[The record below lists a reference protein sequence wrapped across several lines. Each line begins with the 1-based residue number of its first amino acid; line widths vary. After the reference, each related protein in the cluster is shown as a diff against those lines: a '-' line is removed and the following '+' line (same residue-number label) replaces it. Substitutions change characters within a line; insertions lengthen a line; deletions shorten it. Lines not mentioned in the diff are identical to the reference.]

1 MPDEKTCEWVENGE
15 DCFDTAC
22 RKNFEFSDGGV
33 ADNGFEYCPFCGG
46 AIVIQNEA
54 DS

>member
-1 MPDEKTCEWVENGE
+1 MEKNCEWKPDGE
-15 DCFDTAC
+15 DCWLTAC
-22 RKNFEFSDGGV
+22 QKHFYFTDGNC
-33 ADNGFEYCPFCGG
+33 ADNGFEFCPFCGG